1 MALKLSKI
9 MLNPKQ
15 VNIKGIPHFISEE
28 ITLNISNNVRMPDKA
43 IKIPKNIRTILIIWS
58 YLEFF

>member
-1 MALKLSKI
+1 

-43 IKIPKNIRTILIIWS
+43 IKIPKTLELSLLSGAIWS
-58 YLEFF
+58 SFNLNP

>member
-1 MALKLSKI
+1 

-43 IKIPKNIRTILIIWS
+43 IKIPKNIRTILIIWN

>member
-1 MALKLSKI
+1 

-43 IKIPKNIRTILIIWS
+43 IKIPKTLELSLLSGTIWS
-58 YLEFF
+58 SFNLNP